1 MDNMPEK
8 LELKPERVQ
17 QMLARIPRWGLKSD
31 GLGIERIRKHASNKG
46 AAEFAALVCKL
57 ASTQRQPVTV
67 GLEGRKVVVTLTG
80 HPVRGCTGGLTDP
93 VFHLAELIG

>member
-1 MDNMPEK
+1 MDKLPEK

-17 QMLARIPRWGLKSD
+17 EMLARLPKWSLRPD
-31 GLGIERIRKHASNKG
+31 GRGIERVREHASLKG
-46 AAEFAALVCKL
+46 AKSFASQVWRL
-57 ASTQRQPVTV
+57 ASVQNQPVTI
-67 GLEGRKVVVTLTG
+67 GLDGSKVVVTLTG

>member
-1 MDNMPEK
+1 MDSMPEK

-17 QMLARIPRWGLKSD
+17 EMLARLPGWSLWPE
-31 GLGIERIRKHASNKG
+31 GLGIQRVREYASTEG
-46 AAEFAALVCKL
+46 AKSFAAQVCNL
-57 ASTQRQPVTV
+57 ASVQNQPVIV
-67 GLEGRKVVVTLTG
+67 GLDGSKVVVTLTG